1 MITLNKQQ
9 ALSIASLIT
18 CAANPK
24 NHEAFAHVYIE
35 YDPANGQV
43 RAVATDKYVLAQ
55 VSFELPPLA
64 TLDEKFYAV
73 LAKTD
78 IANLKD
84 LTKIKQANPSFVI
97 TNETMSNGVST
108 HNLSF
113 AYETTDDLPSM
124 HETIFVHI
132 ADSMLNIKPETD
144 NENRPIELSLTR
156 LAQLT
161 KLVPPTVIDGKAD
174 DVFSM
179 RHIGFSSNR
188 KALPLVFERPG
199 IIAMIQP
206 MLSAK

>member
-9 ALSIASLIT
+9 ALSIASLLAV
-18 CAANPK
+18 AANPK
-24 NHEAFAHVYIE
+24 HHDAFAHVYIE
-35 YDPANGQV
+35 FDPAKSLV
-43 RAVATDKYVLAQ
+43 RAVATDKYCFAQ
-55 VSFELPPLA
+55 VSFELQPLA
-64 TLDEKFYAV
+64 TQTEKFYAV

-78 IANLKD
+78 ITNLKD
-84 LTKIKQANPSFVI
+84 LTKIKQTTPKFVI

-113 AYETTDDLPSM
+113 AYETTDDLPSI
-124 HETIFVHI
+124 HSAIFVQI
-132 ADSMLNIKPETD
+132 GDSMLNMKPETE

-161 KLVPPTVIDGKAD
+161 KLVPPVVVERKAD

-179 RHIGFSSNR
+179 RHVGFSANR

-199 IIAMIQP
+199 IVAMIQP
-206 MLSAK
+206 MLSAN